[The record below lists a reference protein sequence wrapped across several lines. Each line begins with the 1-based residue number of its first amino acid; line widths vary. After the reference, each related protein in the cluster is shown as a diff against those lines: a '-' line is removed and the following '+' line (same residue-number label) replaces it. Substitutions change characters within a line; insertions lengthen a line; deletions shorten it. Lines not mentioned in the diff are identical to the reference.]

1 MFKFGLITYK
11 KKSDLRLLHSSV
23 YTAHYPFPQF
33 LFFLKLIFVILLWYE
48 GHYGGGM
55 GDESSSSGAELE
67 AGELVIDDS
76 YTHLSKKKKKSKK
89 SKKKKDKE
97 KDRDKEKSGKDK
109 KHSKGFSGEFTQK
122 HFFGNTL
129 SCIFGIGIKLW
140 KQRRLYCLYMII
152 KTQFTLFGTVFTG

>member
-1 MFKFGLITYK
+1 MEAQ
-11 KKSDLRLLHSSV
+11 SRE
-23 YTAHYPFPQF
+23 A
-33 LFFLKLIFVILLWYE
+33 VILILFTNIQSCVLCCV

-55 GDESSSSGAELE
+55 GDDSSSSGGELE

-109 KHSKGFSGEFTQK
+109 KHSKGFGGEFIV
-122 HFFGNTL
+122 
-129 SCIFGIGIKLW
+129 S
-140 KQRRLYCLYMII
+140 
-152 KTQFTLFGTVFTG
+152 

>member
-1 MFKFGLITYK
+1 MVVSLE
-11 KKSDLRLLHSSV
+11 RMNH
-23 YTAHYPFPQF
+23 F
-33 LFFLKLIFVILLWYE
+33 LCDT

-55 GDESSSSGAELE
+55 GEESSSSGGELE

-109 KHSKGFSGEFTQK
+109 KHSKSFGGMLS
-122 HFFGNTL
+122 FFF
-129 SCIFGIGIKLW
+129 IYVYIKMHL
-140 KQRRLYCLYMII
+140 QASFCLI
-152 KTQFTLFGTVFTG
+152 

>member
-1 MFKFGLITYK
+1 
-11 KKSDLRLLHSSV
+11 
-23 YTAHYPFPQF
+23 
-33 LFFLKLIFVILLWYE
+33 
-48 GHYGGGM
+48 M

-109 KHSKGFSGEFTQK
+109 KHSKGFSGEYSELDEMLLIKRRLLYFC
-122 HFFGNTL
+122 FGN
-129 SCIFGIGIKLW
+129 KLW
-140 KQRRLYCLYMII
+140 KQRCLYRSYMQII
-152 KTQFTLFGTVFTG
+152 KLQLTAFVTIFTR